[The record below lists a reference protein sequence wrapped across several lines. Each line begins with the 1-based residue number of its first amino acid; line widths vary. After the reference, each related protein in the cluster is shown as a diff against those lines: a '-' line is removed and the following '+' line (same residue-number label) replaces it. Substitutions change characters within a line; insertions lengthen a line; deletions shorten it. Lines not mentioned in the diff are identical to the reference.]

1 MAIRKMH
8 YPASFHLHILRLF
21 VITSELIYPKVKTKF
36 DSLSMPRLVFCLL
49 ARLACQNRG
58 QNYDIGV
65 KVAIEDM
72 ECSCRVSAAP
82 QVSPANPTRILTY
95 ITE

>member
-1 MAIRKMH
+1 MEIRKMH

-36 DSLSMPRLVFCLL
+36 DSLSMPSLL

-82 QVSPANPTRILTY
+82 QVLPANPTRILTY